1 MLSSLSVLAAAYG
14 ALAFEQLVRGW
25 LGTWAGVTWGGFG
38 LTDLLTPVI
47 RQSGAPA
54 TPLGWLALLV
64 GGPVL
69 LLLAAFV
76 VFTVVNA
83 FRASGV
89 VRSLV
94 LSLVVVGAVW
104 LPTQLFAAA
113 VPQGRGPI
121 AELYAAL
128 GDPRAG
134 RWGAAALG
142 ALLLWLVA
150 GPVSR
155 RAVATGR
162 SWMRADG
169 REFRR
174 RLTRVVAA
182 YPAALVMLL
191 IATAL
196 AWMPPL
202 WAAVWAAM
210 VFVTLMLRTA

>member
-1 MLSSLSVLAAAYG
+1 MLSTLSVLAAAYA

-25 LGTWAGVTWGGFG
+25 LGTWAGVTWDGFG
-38 LTDLLTPVI
+38 LTDLLAPVI
-47 RQSGAPA
+47 RQSGVPA

-69 LLLAAFV
+69 LLLAGFA
-76 VFTVVNA
+76 VFAVVNA
-83 FRASGV
+83 FRVSGIA
-89 VRSLV
+89 RSLA
-94 LSLVVVGAVW
+94 LSLVVVGALW
-104 LPTQLFAAA
+104 LPTELFAAA
-113 VPQGRGPI
+113 VPGGRGPV

-174 RLTRVVAA
+174 RLARVVAA
-182 YPAALVMLL
+182 YPAAVVMLL

-202 WAAVWAAM
+202 WAAAWAAI